1 MQHLTVLISHGF
13 GNVFSNP
20 QSTTNSTI
28 PKMHT
33 PCNPKPCKTPNQQPL
48 PWGLAKSKSYIAAAT
63 VGSHEPELAVPR
75 HPRAVPKS
83 QPGHRP
89 WEPGE
94 DEGGGSTI
102 TSALVI
108 FFNSERFQNLSDTH
122 VCNCRGL
129 SHSMHVRGVG
139 GVRAGWQEPQ
149 WGLRGLLRKV
159 LLQQTDLWA

>member
-1 MQHLTVLISHGF
+1 M
-13 GNVFSNP
+13 FSATP
-20 QSTTNSTI
+20 KARPIQQS
-28 PKMHT
+28 PKCILPATQT
-33 PCNPKPCKTPNQQPL
+33 PVKPPNQQPL
-48 PWGLAKSKSYIAAAT
+48 PWGLAKSKSYVAAAT

-94 DEGGGSTI
+94 DEGGGSAI
-102 TSALVI
+102 TSTLVI

-129 SHSMHVRGVG
+129 SHSMHVRRVG
-139 GVRAGWQEPQ
+139 GGWGWLAGASVGAAGAAPQ
-149 WGLRGLLRKV
+149 GSPPANRPLGLISYL
-159 LLQQTDLWA
+159 